1 MAEEKEI
8 VLKISAETNE
18 AILERFGSVLD
29 EVLGTYD
36 ENIEQLQRYNA
47 QIKANEEVI
56 KQITKATGTERQALV
71 AQYGTVTELTKAVRA
86 DKMARQQLMPIIKE
100 QEKHQ
105 LALGDIYKQ
114 SSSLLNLMK
123 TAFRGMTQE
132 QLKANKDLVP
142 TIDALDKSIKNAD
155 ASIGNFQRN
164 VGNYPKLVQ
173 QIVGQVPGL
182 NRVASAFSSITSA
195 GSVVGGVI
203 GVVGLAVTATVS
215 AIKSYNTAIA
225 GSAELTYQLRDAMVE
240 ADATSDLL
248 TRRLQSTAG
257 VFISLKGGISSVIAA
272 VKREVFKFLETTI
285 TVTSTFFDNLS
296 KGNFKEAFVSL
307 WTIPQTIDAQ
317 YKQQQDEI
325 EEIIEKINDK
335 QERLDKLRER
345 SVVRIAELEAKA
357 AEELLKS
364 RDKERYSEQER
375 YDAAT
380 RYEDLT
386 KERIGILKQIAVLER
401 DIAILE
407 GERSDNTHEVN
418 MNIERA
424 KASIAALERQESE
437 ALRRV
442 AEVRG
447 TISKQ
452 IENEE
457 KQAAKVWQDFDKAV
471 SQASTVK
478 PVTIKTKLDTKSA
491 IADLKTIEQE
501 LDEELS
507 QVQGGVLGGGTS
519 ALAVAL
525 GISDSELETIKSSA
539 ISAAQSIFNSIQ
551 QLSQEATQRR
561 LDDELKALDDQTN
574 TEKAKL
580 KARYES
586 GALSRKQYEQKL
598 EEIDAAAEAK
608 REELQKEAFEKN
620 KRWNI
625 LSALMNAALAIT
637 NIWAQHAGNPIV
649 AGILTA
655 LTAATTAAQVAV
667 IASQKYA
674 KGGLLRGASHENGG
688 IKGHIE
694 GQNFEVEGGEY
705 VVRKKVTR
713 KHLPFLNWFNANGD
727 KYSTEQVRT
736 RFAPAFGT
744 RRFAKGGVLG
754 SYDFTP
760 AAVPQSTVSVVRS
773 INAQTDELK
782 RYVDATNRRIDR
794 LTVRVLTSAIEDA
807 IDTKNLHISRAE
819 M

>member
-18 AILERFGSVLD
+18 AILERFGGVLD

-47 QIKANEEVI
+47 QIKANEEAI

-105 LALGDIYKQ
+105 LALGDSYKQ

-225 GSAELTYQLRDAMVE
+225 GSAELTYQLRDAMVT

-285 TVTSTFFDNLS
+285 TVTSTFFGNLS

-317 YKQQQDEI
+317 YKQQQEEI
-325 EEIIEKINDK
+325 EGIIEKINDK

-345 SVVRIAELEAKA
+345 SVVRIAELEAQA

-380 RYEDLT
+380 RYADLT

-424 KASIAALERQESE
+424 KASLAALERQESE

-507 QVQGGVLGGGTS
+507 QVQGVLGGGTS

-539 ISAAQSIFNSIQ
+539 ISAAQSIFDSIQ

-608 REELQKEAFEKN
+608 REELQKEQFEKN

-637 NIWAQHAGNPIV
+637 QVFATTPPPASWIMA
-649 AGILTA
+649 A

-807 IDTKNLHISRAE
+807 IDTKNLHVSRAE